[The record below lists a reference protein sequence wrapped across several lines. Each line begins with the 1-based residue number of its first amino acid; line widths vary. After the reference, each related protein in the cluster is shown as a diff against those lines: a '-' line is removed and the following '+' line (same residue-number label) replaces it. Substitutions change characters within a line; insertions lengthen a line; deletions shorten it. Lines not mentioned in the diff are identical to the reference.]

1 MRIGLYGMPTA
12 GKTYIMDRVNFLDVL
27 VGSKLLRE
35 YDPDFDIRD
44 EKGREKDRK
53 DVADLCKKR
62 DGFIMD
68 GHYAFGDEIAFTDE
82 EGEMY
87 DTYLYL
93 YINPSILKKRMEQS
107 TKNQKYL
114 RYDLTAWQNKE
125 IDGLR
130 KYCHKHDKDFYVLD
144 CPPDFEYV
152 NADDAIQFLKDI
164 VDGLSNVAFARK
176 ISESI
181 LRQADSDVISLVD
194 GDKTL
199 ICEDSSNFVFGYN
212 THLFDGNF
220 YTGFQSWEQ
229 YREFD
234 EYDIQIPEVVK
245 IHRNIKTPSVFCGN
259 AFIISSGNNEV
270 WNKIAEQ
277 LGMKVYAGPEMSAE
291 TKYFVT
297 KFLQAAGKKV
307 IAYGDSLSDYFMLK
321 KADEGYLMT
330 KDDGRLSRSLE
341 GKDIGGIQLV

>member
-1 MRIGLYGMPTA
+1 MRIGLYGMPTV
-12 GKTYIMDRVNFLDVL
+12 GKTYIMDRVDFLDVL
-27 VGSKLLRE
+27 VGSRLLRE

-87 DTYLYL
+87 DTYLYI
-93 YINPSILKKRMEQS
+93 YINPNILKTRMEQS

-114 RYDLTAWQNKE
+114 RYDLATWQNKE

-130 KYCHKHDKDFYVLD
+130 EYCHKHDKDFYVLD

-152 NADDAIQFLKDI
+152 NVDDAIQFLKDI
-164 VDGLSNVAFARK
+164 VDGYSNVAFARK

-199 ICEDSSNFVFGYN
+199 ISEDSSNFVFGYK

-220 YTGFQSWEQ
+220 YTGFQSWKQ

-234 EYDIQIPEVVK
+234 EYDIQIPEVVN
-245 IHRNIKTPSVFCGN
+245 IHRNIKTPSVFSGN
-259 AFIISSGNNEV
+259 AFIISSGNNDV
-270 WNKIAEQ
+270 WNKIAKQ

-291 TKYFVT
+291 TKYYVT
-297 KFLQAAGKKV
+297 KFLQAGDKKV
-307 IAYGDSLSDYFMLK
+307 VAFGDSLSDYFMLK
-321 KADEGYLMT
+321 KADEGYLVT